1 MTPPLFICF
10 FNQLF
15 TGIVGCG
22 LTSRGNGAD
31 FGILRMDF
39 IKSCFV
45 KISAETALAAKN
57 NAVPATKAAYLIF
70 LAPIVYLAIIMLLF
84 AFTNE

>member
-1 MTPPLFICF
+1 MHFFIRITGGGDNDSPLVHLL

-39 IKSCFV
+39 IKAVLLNLCGDG
-45 KISAETALAAKN
+45 IGRLN
-57 NAVPATKAAYLIF
+57 NAVPATKLHI
-70 LAPIVYLAIIMLLF
+70 
-84 AFTNE
+84 

>member
-10 FNQLF
+10 L
-15 TGIVGCG
+15 ISSSRASLDAV

-45 KISAETALAAKN
+45 KISAETALAA
-57 NAVPATKAAYLIF
+57 
-70 LAPIVYLAIIMLLF
+70 
-84 AFTNE
+84 

>member
-45 KISAETALAAKN
+45 KNFCGDGIGRLKQCCTCH
-57 NAVPATKAAYLIF
+57 
-70 LAPIVYLAIIMLLF
+70 
-84 AFTNE
+84 